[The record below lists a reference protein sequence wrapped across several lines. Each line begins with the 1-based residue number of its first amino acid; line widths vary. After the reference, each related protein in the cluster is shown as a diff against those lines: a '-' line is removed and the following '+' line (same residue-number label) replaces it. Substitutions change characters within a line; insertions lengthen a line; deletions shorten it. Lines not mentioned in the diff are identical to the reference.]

1 MGKVREM
8 VTGGSILR
16 ALSGLLFLLVA
27 APGSPSQEL
36 TSSHSCDGD
45 NTEGL
50 PVCQR
55 VWQPYISAV
64 FLGLAKE
71 VQEED
76 VPIILD
82 GKNEHTLRL
91 HVTFQVEEAFL
102 GVSEKVVKVTSGGD
116 LCGFPF
122 SKGHKYLVFGRR
134 LPSGDV
140 YVSISS
146 ATKWEKDAAEDLKYL
161 RGLPT
166 TPHGATV
173 YGTVLRY
180 TAPENGRV
188 MVRLG
193 RPEIGQKIEIQGTD
207 QTYKVVT
214 DSKGRFRV
222 SGLAPGRY
230 KVLLSAEG
238 EIHTSPPLASTTVDV
253 ADKGC
258 AEFEFWIDPFARKS
272 P

>member
-1 MGKVREM
+1 M
-8 VTGGSILR
+8 VNGRSILQS
-16 ALSGLLFLLVA
+16 LTGLLFLLVV
-27 APGSPSQEL
+27 APGSSSQEL
-36 TSSHSCDGD
+36 TSNHSCDGD
-45 NTEGL
+45 NTREQ

-64 FLGLAKE
+64 FLGVAKD

-76 VPIILD
+76 VPISLD
-82 GKNEHTLRL
+82 GKNERTLRL

-102 GVSEKVVKVTSGGD
+102 GVSEKVVNVTSGGD

-146 ATKWEKDAAEDLKYL
+146 ATEWEKDAGEDLKYL

-166 TPHGATV
+166 APHGATV
-173 YGTVLRY
+173 YGSVLRY
-180 TAPENGRV
+180 TAPENPRV

-193 RPEIGQKIEIQGTD
+193 KPEIGQKIEIKGTG
-207 QTYKVVT
+207 QTYEVVT
-214 DSKGRFRV
+214 DSKGKFRV
-222 SGLAPGRY
+222 SGLPPGRY

-238 EIHTSPPLASTTVDV
+238 EIHTSPLLASTTVDV

-258 AEFEFWIDPFARKS
+258 AEFGFWIDPFAKKS

>member
-1 MGKVREM
+1 M
-8 VTGGSILR
+8 VDGRSILR
-16 ALSGLLFLLVA
+16 ALTGLLFLLVA
-27 APGSPSQEL
+27 SPGSPSQEL
-36 TSSHSCDGD
+36 TRNHSCDGD
-45 NTEGL
+45 HTGEL

-55 VWQPYISAV
+55 AWQPYISTV

-76 VPIILD
+76 VPIVLE

-91 HVTFQVEEAFL
+91 HVTFQIEESFL
-102 GVSEKVVKVTSGGD
+102 GVSEKIVNVTSGGD

-146 ATKWEKDAAEDLKYL
+146 ATEWEKDAAGDLKYL

-166 TPHGATV
+166 APHGATI

-180 TAPENGRV
+180 TAPENQRV

-207 QTYKVVT
+207 QTYEVVA
-214 DSKGRFRV
+214 DSKGKFRL

-253 ADKGC
+253 VYKGC
-258 AEFEFWIDPFARKS
+258 AEFGFWIDPFAKKS